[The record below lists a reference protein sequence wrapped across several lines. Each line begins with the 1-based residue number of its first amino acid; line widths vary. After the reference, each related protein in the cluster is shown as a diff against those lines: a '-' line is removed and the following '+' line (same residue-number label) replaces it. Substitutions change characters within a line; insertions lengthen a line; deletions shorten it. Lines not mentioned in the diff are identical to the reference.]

1 MCSEKKCSIMER
13 GRIEKE
19 QRITRCAEAGKTE
32 KTGSVTQKS
41 KDWLSDKVNLWSVP
55 VVC

>member
-19 QRITRCAEAGKTE
+19 QRITRCAEAEKTE

-41 KDWLSDKVNLWSVP
+41 KG
-55 VVC
+55 